1 MPQHIRELVGK
12 RPCNSKYG
20 HEYRE
25 LPIIVTILNSL
36 KDMSRFYMCR
46 RSAVI

>member
-1 MPQHIRELVGK
+1 MVM
-12 RPCNSKYG
+12 NM
-20 HEYRE
+20 RE

-46 RSAVI
+46 RSAVSDGLGSNKTDRCQAFV